1 MYTLFLHP
9 VPHLISTCLHYL
21 QPLYSHKAF
30 TYVKLSSF
38 FSVISYHLIPVT
50 TPCRNRVE
58 RQLSF
63 IRGKAEAHGCH
74 RCVHTCLV
82 AARTLASGCTAIL
95 SRDWLSSPFPEDIK
109 VCLLLFPP
117 FLPVTHSLER
127 NLGLHP
133 SYADLLCCPCV
144 PFLLMEGLA
153 PLHLSHAQFILVDG
167 SAKPEF
173 TQAWCHWAVFYNTN
187 SDGQWGGLLSSS
199 SLPFG
204 IGTRCLWDRSMA
216 FLYEIQWPSLGQ
228 FGSPLVS
235 FHLALKAGSHPWAS
249 LRIWKH
255 CLVAQ
260 SGWFFIKQPTL
271 YGSL

>member
-1 MYTLFLHP
+1 MYTLFLNP
-9 VPHLISTCLHYL
+9 MPHLISTCLHYL
-21 QPLYSHKAF
+21 QPLYSYKAF

-38 FSVISYHLIPVT
+38 FSVISYRLIPVT

-133 SYADLLCCPCV
+133 WYADLLCCPCV

-167 SAKPEF
+167 SAKPAF
-173 TQAWCHWAVFYNTN
+173 TQA
-187 SDGQWGGLLSSS
+187 
-199 SLPFG
+199 
-204 IGTRCLWDRSMA
+204 
-216 FLYEIQWPSLGQ
+216 
-228 FGSPLVS
+228 
-235 FHLALKAGSHPWAS
+235 
-249 LRIWKH
+249 
-255 CLVAQ
+255 
-260 SGWFFIKQPTL
+260 
-271 YGSL
+271 